1 MNKQSINKP
10 LNLALSNKDTLF
22 TLSNINSVISI
33 RHTIASLFFIKYDL
47 IIDILN
53 LRNNL
58 NISPLNIFLI
68 SSDVEYSENTD
79 NEPTILIVRTISIA
93 KFKEIVSSDMF
104 NEFNPNSLYILQD
117 IKWNEIIKLFITCKP
132 SITISGGSAGKR
144 HVISNMQNRLILY
157 FLSFVDLDYNKVNFY
172 NNFNSVDKEN
182 YLPYFDFSNKNQL
195 RKTESSGYIAFIDKN
210 TSKTNE
216 DI

>member
-79 NEPTILIVRTISIA
+79 N
-93 KFKEIVSSDMF
+93 
-104 NEFNPNSLYILQD
+104 
-117 IKWNEIIKLFITCKP
+117 
-132 SITISGGSAGKR
+132 
-144 HVISNMQNRLILY
+144 
-157 FLSFVDLDYNKVNFY
+157 
-172 NNFNSVDKEN
+172 
-182 YLPYFDFSNKNQL
+182 
-195 RKTESSGYIAFIDKN
+195 
-210 TSKTNE
+210 
-216 DI
+216 

>member
-58 NISPLNIFLI
+58 KNLNISPLNIFLI

-79 NEPTILIVRTISIA
+79 NELLYSYGEPTILIVRTISIA

-117 IKWNEIIKLFITCKP
+117 IK
-132 SITISGGSAGKR
+132 
-144 HVISNMQNRLILY
+144 
-157 FLSFVDLDYNKVNFY
+157 
-172 NNFNSVDKEN
+172 
-182 YLPYFDFSNKNQL
+182 
-195 RKTESSGYIAFIDKN
+195 
-210 TSKTNE
+210 
-216 DI
+216 